1 MAEPLAG
8 SRSRSLFSFCAFHF
22 IDDGFTDS
30 FYILLPFLAAEFQ
43 LSYGQI
49 GFLKGVFSGST
60 SLFQF
65 PMSLLGERVGEI
77 TVVGFGILGLAGGFV
92 LLSFATTYLTTIL
105 TFILAKGLGGGQH
118 GLSSS
123 VLSRVYEF
131 SGRRAAMG
139 TYNFAGDLG
148 KVSLPFILT
157 MLINIWGWRQA
168 VFSLAV
174 GGVAVGGLLWWFTR
188 NTRGALPARP
198 PVKMEGEQKDCWGIR
213 NQSGFRFL
221 LAIGI
226 LDISVRNALLTFL
239 PFLLLAKETP
249 LSQVGFALTL
259 LFVGGAVGKFVCGIL
274 AEWFGVIPLVIV
286 TEALTALGIF
296 ALFFSPSAAVWFL
309 LPFVGIVLNGTSS
322 VLYATVAEIIPSASR
337 SRGYG
342 LYYAITLGSGA
353 VAPVIFGLITDLLG
367 LSFGIMSAAC
377 LALVTLPLS
386 RKLKIKGHPEM

>member
-1 MAEPLAG
+1 
-8 SRSRSLFSFCAFHF
+8 
-22 IDDGFTDS
+22 
-30 FYILLPFLAAEFQ
+30 
-43 LSYGQI
+43 
-49 GFLKGVFSGST
+49 
-60 SLFQF
+60 
-65 PMSLLGERVGEI
+65 
-77 TVVGFGILGLAGGFV
+77 
-92 LLSFATTYLTTIL
+92 
-105 TFILAKGLGGGQH
+105 
-118 GLSSS
+118 
-123 VLSRVYEF
+123 
-131 SGRRAAMG
+131 
-139 TYNFAGDLG
+139 
-148 KVSLPFILT
+148 
-157 MLINIWGWRQA
+157 
-168 VFSLAV
+168 
-174 GGVAVGGLLWWFTR
+174 
-188 NTRGALPARP
+188 
-198 PVKMEGEQKDCWGIR
+198 MEGEQKGRWGIR
-213 NQSGFRFL
+213 NPGRFRSL

-274 AEWFGVIPLVIV
+274 AEWFGVIPMVIV

-386 RKLKIKGHPEM
+386 RKLKIKGHPEI

>member
-1 MAEPLAG
+1 
-8 SRSRSLFSFCAFHF
+8 
-22 IDDGFTDS
+22 
-30 FYILLPFLAAEFQ
+30 
-43 LSYGQI
+43 
-49 GFLKGVFSGST
+49 
-60 SLFQF
+60 
-65 PMSLLGERVGEI
+65 MSLLGERVGEV
-77 TVVGFGILGLAGGFV
+77 TVVGFGVLGLAGGFV
-92 LLSFATTYLTTIL
+92 LLGFATSYLTLIL
-105 TFILAKGLGGGQH
+105 TSILAKGAGAGQH

-131 SGRRAAMG
+131 SGRRTAMG

-157 MLINIWGWRQA
+157 MLINIWGWRHA

-174 GGVAVGGLLWWFTR
+174 GGVVVGGFLWWMTR
-188 NTRGALPARP
+188 NTRGALSAPQ
-198 PVKMEGEQKDCWGIR
+198 PVKMEGEQKGRWGIR

-239 PFLLLAKETP
+239 PFLLLAKGIT
-249 LSQVGFALTL
+249 LGQVGFALTL
-259 LFVGGAVGKFVCGIL
+259 LFVGGAVGKFACGIL
-274 AEWFGVIPLVIV
+274 AEWLGVIPMVMG

-296 ALFFSPSAAVWFL
+296 ALFFIPSDTVWFL

-353 VAPVIFGLITDLLG
+353 VAPLIFGLITDLQG

-377 LALVTLPLS
+377 LPLVTIPLS
-386 RKLKIKGHPEM
+386 RKLKIKGHPDI

>member
-1 MAEPLAG
+1 MAEPLAA
-8 SRSRSLFSFCAFHF
+8 SRSRSLFSYCAFHF

-65 PMSLLGERVGEI
+65 PMSLLGERVGEV
-77 TVVGFGILGLAGGFV
+77 TVVGFGVLGLAGGFV
-92 LLSFATTYLTTIL
+92 LLGFATSYLTLIL
-105 TFILAKGLGGGQH
+105 TSILAKGAGAGQH

-131 SGRRAAMG
+131 SGRRTAMG

-157 MLINIWGWRQA
+157 MLINIWGWRHA

-174 GGVAVGGLLWWFTR
+174 GGVVVGGFLWWMTR
-188 NTRGALPARP
+188 NTRGALSAPQ
-198 PVKMEGEQKDCWGIR
+198 PVKMEGEQKGRWGIR

-239 PFLLLAKETP
+239 PFLLLAKGIT
-249 LSQVGFALTL
+249 LGQVGFALTL
-259 LFVGGAVGKFVCGIL
+259 LFVGGAVGKFACGIL
-274 AEWFGVIPLVIV
+274 AEWLGVIPMVMG
-286 TEALTALGIF
+286 TEALTALRIF
-296 ALFFSPSAAVWFL
+296 ALFFIPSDTVWFL

-353 VAPVIFGLITDLLG
+353 VAPLIFGLITDLQG

-377 LALVTLPLS
+377 LPLVTIPLS
-386 RKLKIKGHPEM
+386 RKLKIKGHPDI

>member
-1 MAEPLAG
+1 MAEPLAV
-8 SRSRSLFSFCAFHF
+8 SRSRSLFSYCAFHF

-49 GFLKGVFSGST
+49 GFLKGVFSGSM

-65 PMSLLGERVGEI
+65 PMSLLGEKVGEI
-77 TVVGFGILGLAGGFV
+77 TVVGFGVLGLAGGFV
-92 LLSFATTYLTTIL
+92 LLSFATSYLTLIL
-105 TFILAKGLGGGQH
+105 TFILAKGVGGGQH

-123 VLSRVYEF
+123 VLSRVYEL

-157 MLINIWGWRQA
+157 MLINIWGWRHA
-168 VFSLAV
+168 VFSLAL
-174 GGVAVGGLLWWFTR
+174 GGVAVGGFLWWMTR
-188 NTRGALPARP
+188 SSRRALSAPQ
-198 PVKMEGEQKDCWGIR
+198 PVKIEGEQKGRWGIR

-239 PFLLLAKETP
+239 PFLLLAKEIP
-249 LSQVGFALTL
+249 LGQVGFALTL
-259 LFVGGAVGKFVCGIL
+259 LFAGGAVGKFACGVL
-274 AEWFGVIPLVIV
+274 AEWLGIIPMVMG

-296 ALFFSPSAAVWFL
+296 ALFFFPSGTVWFL

-322 VLYATVAEIIPSASR
+322 VLYATVAEISPSASR

-353 VAPVIFGLITDLLG
+353 VAPLIFGLITDLQG

-377 LALVTLPLS
+377 LALVTIPLS
-386 RKLKIKGHPEM
+386 RKLNIKEQPDS

>member
-77 TVVGFGILGLAGGFV
+77 MVVGFGIMGLAGGFV
-92 LLSFATTYLTTIL
+92 LLSFATSYLTTIL

-139 TYNFAGDLG
+139 TYNFSGDLG

-157 MLINIWGWRQA
+157 MLINIWGWRHA
-168 VFSLAV
+168 VFCLAV
-174 GGVAVGGLLWWFTR
+174 GGAAISGFLWWITR
-188 NTRGALPARP
+188 KTRGALSAPQ
-198 PVKMEGEQKDCWGIR
+198 PVKMEGEQKGRWGIR
-213 NQSGFRFL
+213 NQTGFRFL

-239 PFLLLAKETP
+239 PFLLLAKEIP

-259 LFVGGAVGKFVCGIL
+259 LFAGGAVGKFACGIL
-274 AEWFGVIPLVIV
+274 AEWLGVIPMVIG

-296 ALFFSPSAAVWFL
+296 ALFFFSSEIVWFL
-309 LPFVGIVLNGTSS
+309 LPFVGIFLNGTSS

-353 VAPVIFGLITDLLG
+353 VAPLIFGLVTDLLG

-377 LALVTLPLS
+377 LALVTIPLS
-386 RKLKIKGHPEM
+386 PKLKIKGDPDF

>member
-1 MAEPLAG
+1 
-8 SRSRSLFSFCAFHF
+8 
-22 IDDGFTDS
+22 
-30 FYILLPFLAAEFQ
+30 
-43 LSYGQI
+43 
-49 GFLKGVFSGST
+49 
-60 SLFQF
+60 
-65 PMSLLGERVGEI
+65 MSLLGEKVGEI
-77 TVVGFGILGLAGGFV
+77 ALVGFGILGLAGGFV
-92 LLSFATTYLTTIL
+92 LLSFVTSYLTLIS
-105 TFILAKGLGGGQH
+105 TFILAKGIGAGQH

-123 VLSRVYEF
+123 VLSRVYEQ

-157 MLINIWGWRQA
+157 MLINIWGWRHA

-174 GGVAVGGLLWWFTR
+174 GGVAVGGFLWWLTNNAR
-188 NTRGALPARP
+188 MALPAQP
-198 PVKMEGEQKDCWGIR
+198 PAKMEGERKGRWGIR

-239 PFLLLAKETP
+239 PFVLLAKGIP
-249 LSQVGFALTL
+249 MNQVGFALTL
-259 LFVGGAVGKFVCGIL
+259 LFVGGAVGKFACGIL
-274 AEWFGVIPLVIV
+274 AEWLGIIRMVII

-296 ALFFSPSAAVWFL
+296 ALLFSPSDAVWFL

-322 VLYATVAEIIPSASR
+322 VLYATVAEIIPSARR

-342 LYYAITLGSGA
+342 LYYAITLGFGA
-353 VAPVIFGLITDLLG
+353 AAPVIFGLITDLLG
-367 LSFGIMSAAC
+367 LSFGILSAAC

-386 RKLKIKGHPEM
+386 RKLKIKGHPEI

>member
-1 MAEPLAG
+1 MAKSMAV
-8 SRSRSLFSFCAFHF
+8 SRSRSLFSYGAFHF

-30 FYILLPFLAAEFQ
+30 FYILLPFLAAEFH

-49 GFLKGVFSGST
+49 GFLKGVFSGSM

-65 PMSLLGERVGEI
+65 PMSLLGEKVGEI
-77 TVVGFGILGLAGGFV
+77 TVVGFGVLGLAGGFV
-92 LLSFATTYLTTIL
+92 LLSFATSYLALIL
-105 TFILAKGLGGGQH
+105 TFIFAKGIGGGQH

-123 VLSRVYEF
+123 VLSRVYEL

-157 MLINIWGWRQA
+157 MLINIWGWRHA
-168 VFSLAV
+168 VFSLAL
-174 GGVAVGGLLWWFTR
+174 GGVAAGGFLWWMTR
-188 NTRGALPARP
+188 NTRGTLSAPP
-198 PVKMEGEQKDCWGIR
+198 PVKIEGEQKGRWGIR
-213 NQSGFRFL
+213 NRSGFRYL

-239 PFLLLAKETP
+239 PFLLLAKEIP
-249 LSQVGFALTL
+249 IGQVGFALTL
-259 LFVGGAVGKFVCGIL
+259 LFVGGAVGKFACGVL
-274 AEWFGVIPLVIV
+274 AEWLGIIPMVIG

-296 ALFFSPSAAVWFL
+296 ALFYFPSGTVWFL

-353 VAPVIFGLITDLLG
+353 VAPLIFGLITDLQG

-377 LALVTLPLS
+377 LALVTIPLS
-386 RKLKIKGHPEM
+386 RKLNIKGHPDS

>member
-1 MAEPLAG
+1 MAEPLAA
-8 SRSRSLFSFCAFHF
+8 SRSRSLFSYCAFHF

-65 PMSLLGERVGEI
+65 PMSLLGERVGEV
-77 TVVGFGILGLAGGFV
+77 TVVGFGVLGLAGGFV
-92 LLSFATTYLTTIL
+92 LLGFATSYLTLIL
-105 TFILAKGLGGGQH
+105 TSILAKGAGAGQH

-131 SGRRAAMG
+131 SGRRTAMG

-157 MLINIWGWRQA
+157 MLINIWGWRHA

-174 GGVAVGGLLWWFTR
+174 GGVVVGGFLWWMTR
-188 NTRGALPARP
+188 NTRGALSAPQ
-198 PVKMEGEQKDCWGIR
+198 PVKMEGEQKGRWGIR

-239 PFLLLAKETP
+239 PFLLLAKGIT
-249 LSQVGFALTL
+249 LGQVGFALTL
-259 LFVGGAVGKFVCGIL
+259 LFVGGAVGKFACGIL
-274 AEWFGVIPLVIV
+274 AEWLGVIPMVMG

-296 ALFFSPSAAVWFL
+296 ALFFIPSDTVWFL

-353 VAPVIFGLITDLLG
+353 VAPLIFGLITDLQG

-377 LALVTLPLS
+377 LPLVTIPLS
-386 RKLKIKGHPEM
+386 RKLKIKGHPDI

>member
-1 MAEPLAG
+1 MTDPPAA
-8 SRSRSLFSFCAFHF
+8 SRRRFLFSYCAFHF

-65 PMSLLGERVGEI
+65 PMSLLGERAGEI
-77 TVVGFGILGLAGGFV
+77 TVVGFGVLGLAGGFI
-92 LLSFATTYLTTIL
+92 LLSFATGYLTLIL
-105 TFILAKGLGGGQH
+105 TFILAKGAGAGQH

-168 VFSLAV
+168 VFSLAL
-174 GGVAVGGLLWWFTR
+174 GGGAAGGFLWWMTRNARVGLLT
-188 NTRGALPARP
+188 PQ
-198 PVKMEGEQKDCWGIR
+198 PVKREGEQKGRWGIR
-213 NQSGFRFL
+213 NMSSFGFL

-239 PFLLLAKETP
+239 PFLLLAKEIP
-249 LSQVGFALTL
+249 LDQVGFALTL
-259 LFVGGAVGKFVCGIL
+259 LFVGGAVGKFACGIL
-274 AEWFGVIPLVIV
+274 AEWFGVIPMVIG

-296 ALFFSPSAAVWFL
+296 ALLFFPSPTIWFL

-353 VAPVIFGLITDLLG
+353 VAPLIFGLITDLRG
-367 LSFGIMSAAC
+367 LSFGIISAAC
-377 LALVTLPLS
+377 LALVTIPLS
-386 RKLKIKGHPEM
+386 RMLNIKGLP